1 MINKFCSLVRIV
13 FRKIVDSYLYL
24 KVILSKLYLL
34 GIVDLLIG
42 MDFFDVFID
51 MYIIFGNVGE
61 FIGWYVMGRFVF

>member
-13 FRKIVDSYLYL
+13 FRMIVDSYLYL

-34 GIVDLLIG
+34 GGIVDLLIG

-51 MYIIFGNVGE
+51 MYVIFGNVG
-61 FIGWYVMGRFVF
+61 